1 MTPFSKKLSWVAAV
15 GLLASGCAETP
26 KELIDA
32 RAAYKRASTGP
43 AAKSNPVQVQE
54 AKTSLD
60 EAEAAC
66 NSCMDNSAGQDKAYV
81 ALRKAERAEVLGRT
95 AQLGGELN
103 TANTQ
108 LAGLQGEA
116 ITSGKARL
124 AAASAAAAGALGT
137 LGKSQAELDAE
148 RAAAEAAQRR
158 AQAALDKIRGKLT
171 VTDRGTIITLP
182 GALLFPT
189 GSAKLSAGGRRN
201 LVPLMDFLRTD
212 GRKIEVDGYTDST
225 GSMATNM
232 KLSQARADTVMADII
247 KDGGI
252 PADRI
257 TAVGKGPENPIGDN
271 KTAAGRELNRRVEI
285 LLLNPPK

>member
-1 MTPFSKKLSWVAAV
+1 MTPLSKKLSWVAAV
-15 GLLASGCAETP
+15 GLLVSGCAETP
-26 KELIDA
+26 KELVDA

-43 AAKSNPVQVQE
+43 AAKSNPVQVAE
-54 AKTSLD
+54 AKKSLD
-60 EAEAAC
+60 EAEDAC
-66 NSCMDNSAGQDKAYV
+66 NSCMSNTAGADKAYV
-81 ALRKAERAEVLGRT
+81 ALRNAERAESLGRT
-95 AQLGGELN
+95 AQLGADLN
-103 TANTQ
+103 AANTQ
-108 LAGLQGEA
+108 LASVQGEY
-116 ITSGKARL
+116 IQRGLGRL
-124 AAASAAAAGALGT
+124 AAASAASAAAVGA

-189 GSAKLSAGGRRN
+189 GKSALSPAGRRN

-225 GSMATNM
+225 GSLATNM

-257 TAVGKGPENPIGDN
+257 SAVGKGPDNPIGDN